1 MTVEIALLLAI
12 VGVALVLFSFEW
24 VPADVAALGILLTLI
39 LTGLLPAQQ
48 AFAGFGSETVLMLL
62 GLLILTAAL
71 VETGVVELAGRTILR
86 RAQAGPNRSL
96 LIVMLA
102 GLGLSSFMSN
112 TAATAFLLPVV
123 AGVASKLRVSASRFL
138 MPLAFA
144 SILASSV
151 TLIATSTNIVV
162 SGIMVQQRL
171 APIGVFELTPVG
183 LPIALVGLGYML
195 LWGQRLMP
203 DHPYTAALT
212 EEFNLRPY
220 TTEIRLLADSPLV
233 GKTLAQSGLGRDMKV
248 TVLAVLRGEARLL
261 APGGD
266 LQLAEGDTLLV
277 EGPRDAIVK
286 LQTAKGIKAHPE
298 TQLTDR
304 DLQSGNTRL
313 VEAIVLPG
321 SPFAGRTLQ
330 GLRLREQYGLQI
342 LAVNRISGIARSR
355 LSELRLRMGDTLLL
369 QGPQNEVN
377 ALQEGNAFRVLGV
390 VDVKPLR
397 SRRTRTAIVI
407 FTLALILGASGIVS
421 LPVAVLLGALAAF
434 LTRCITPE
442 EAYRRVEWRALIL
455 IACMLGLGAALERT
469 GAASYLAQQIVRLA
483 DSSHPAWLLAGFFGL
498 TVLLTQPMSNQA
510 AAAVVLPIALQ
521 TAIQAGLNPRSF
533 AVMIAVAASCSYL
546 TPLEPACLLVYGP
559 GRYTFRDFVKVGAPL
574 TLLIFAIA
582 MLIVPRLWPLAP
594 R

>member
-1 MTVEIALLLAI
+1 MTIEIALLLAI
-12 VGVALVLFSFEW
+12 VGAALVLFSFEW
-24 VPADVAALGILLTLI
+24 VPADVAALGILLALI

-86 RAQAGPNRSL
+86 RAQAGPNQSL

-102 GLGLSSFMSN
+102 GLGLSSFISN

-123 AGVASKLRVSASRFL
+123 VGVASKLRVSASRFL

-162 SGIMVQQRL
+162 SGIMVQQQL
-171 APIGVFELTPVG
+171 APLGVFELTPVG

-195 LWGQRLMP
+195 VWGRRLMP
-203 DHPYTAALT
+203 DRPYSAALT
-212 EEFNLRPY
+212 EGFNLRPY
-220 TTEIRLLADSPLV
+220 TTEIRLLADSPLT
-233 GKTLAQSGLGRDMKV
+233 GKTLAQSGLGRELGI
-248 TVLAVLRGEARLL
+248 TVLTVVRGESRHL

-266 LQLAEGDTLLV
+266 FALASGDILLV
-277 EGPRDAIVK
+277 EGQRDAIVK
-286 LQTAKGIKAHPE
+286 LQALKGIEAHPE
-298 TQLTDR
+298 TPLTDT
-304 DLQSGNTRL
+304 DLQAENTRL

-330 GLRLREQYGLQI
+330 GLRLREQHGIQI
-342 LAVNRISGIARSR
+342 LAVNRISGIAHSR
-355 LSELRLRMGDTLLL
+355 LNELRLRMGDVVLL
-369 QGPQNEVN
+369 QGPQDELN
-377 ALQEGNAFRVLGV
+377 ALQSGNAFRVLGV
-390 VDVKPLR
+390 VEVKPVR
-397 SRRTRTAIVI
+397 PKRTRTAIAI
-407 FTLALILGASGIVS
+407 FVAALLLGASGILS
-421 LPVAVLLGALAAF
+421 LPVAVLLGALIAF
-434 LTRCITPE
+434 LTRSITPE

-469 GAASYLAQQIVRLA
+469 GTASFLAQQIVRLA

-521 TAIQAGLNPRSF
+521 TAVQAGLNPRSF
-533 AVMIAVAASCSYL
+533 AIMIAVAASCSYL

-574 TLLIFAIA
+574 TLLIFGIA
-582 MLIVPRLWPLAP
+582 MAIVPRVWPL
-594 R
+594 

>member
-1 MTVEIALLLAI
+1 MTIEIGLLLAI
-12 VGVALVLFSFEW
+12 IGVALVLFSFEW
-24 VPADVAALGILLTLI
+24 VPADVAALGILLALI

-71 VETGVVELAGRTILR
+71 VETGVVDLVGRLVLR
-86 RAQAGPNRSL
+86 RAQAGPTQTL
-96 LIVMLA
+96 LITMTA

-123 AGVASKLRVSASRFL
+123 AGMAAKLRVSASRFL

-162 SGIMVQQRL
+162 SGMMVQHQL

-195 LWGQRLMP
+195 ILGWRIIP
-203 DHPYTAALT
+203 DRPYSEALT

-220 TTEIRLLADSPLV
+220 VTEVRLLPDSPLA
-233 GKTLAQSGLGRDMKV
+233 GKTLAQTNLGRDLGV
-248 TVLAVLRGEARLL
+248 TVLAVLRGQTRLM

-266 LQLAEGDTLLV
+266 LALVDGDGLIV
-277 EGPRDAIVK
+277 EGQRDAIMK
-286 LQTAKGIKAHPE
+286 LQAAHGIQIHREA
-298 TQLTDR
+298 QFSDR
-304 DLQSGNTRL
+304 DLQAGDTKL
-313 VEAIVLPG
+313 VEAVVLPG

-330 GLRLREQYGLQI
+330 GLSLREHHGLQV
-342 LAVNRISGIARSR
+342 LAVNRLSGTVRGR
-355 LSELRLRMGDTLLL
+355 LGELRLRMGDVLLL
-369 QGPQNEVN
+369 QGPQDELT
-377 ALQEGNAFRVLGV
+377 ALQGNNAFRILGV
-390 VDVKPLR
+390 VDIKQPR
-397 SRRTRTAIVI
+397 PQRTRLAIGI
-407 FTLALILGASGIVS
+407 FVGSLVLAATGVLS
-421 LPVAVLLGALAAF
+421 LPVAVLLGALIAF

-455 IACMLGLGAALERT
+455 IACMLGLGVALERT

-483 DSSHPAWLLAGFFGL
+483 NDSHPAWLLGGFFGL

-510 AAAVVLPIALQ
+510 AAAVVLPVALQ
-521 TAIQAGLNPRSF
+521 TASHAGLNPRTF
-533 AVMIAVAASCSYL
+533 AIMIAVAASCSYL

-574 TLLIFAIA
+574 TVLIFAIA
-582 MLIVPRLWPLAP
+582 MLLVPRIWPLMLP
-594 R
+594 